1 MGSPLAA
8 FVIDYPP
15 AKLFPNSVQRRAY
28 NGNTA
33 LTRKL
38 EATYV
43 GKVREQVR
51 EQLRLLSQPSLAE
64 RLSDAP
70 RREAVFP
77 LNQSLRLL
85 MHFNR
90 PKKGGRPDVDNLIAA
105 SKRALDVF
113 TTEGVWRDDGLI
125 QELHGKLVVVARD
138 DQPSLEIF
146 IYPLDN

>member
-1 MGSPLAA
+1 M
-8 FVIDYPP
+8 
-15 AKLFPNSVQRRAY
+15 
-28 NGNTA
+28 
-33 LTRKL
+33 
-38 EATYV
+38 
-43 GKVREQVR
+43 
-51 EQLRLLSQPSLAE
+51 
-64 RLSDAP
+64 
-70 RREAVFP
+70 FP

-125 QELHGKLVVVARD
+125 QELHGKLVAVARD